1 MTKKFEGDTMPKK
14 LAPDGSKNLIGKR
27 VRQLRKNLGLSQEQ
41 LIGQLQLLDLD
52 HERGVIK
59 RIENGTRFV
68 SDIEIQILANF
79 FNVSYDF
86 LIDGKECE
94 DNSNKPQE

>member
-1 MTKKFEGDTMPKK
+1 MTNYFGDDYMPKK
-14 LAPDGSKNLIGKR
+14 LAPDGTKNLIGPRIK
-27 VRQLRKNLGLSQEQ
+27 QLRKNNGLSQEQ
-41 LIGQLQLLDLD
+41 LMEQLQLLDFD

-68 SDIEIQILANF
+68 SDIELQLLAKF

-86 LIDGKECE
+86 LIDGVE
-94 DNSNKPQE
+94 DN